1 MDEIAMLLENF
12 WILREE
18 DNADYFKVKRNVNK
32 QMKEF
37 VNQFPGWKLI
47 ITNEL
52 IKLEKLPAEAHP
64 FMGIQDFKEVN
75 DYCFLCALLLF
86 LDDKAGGDKFLLSEL
101 ISSIEVRL
109 SGKIDIDFTRFTDRK
124 SLVRVLK
131 FAESMHLL
139 KIWEG
144 SPERLEYDRNQ
155 EILYE
160 NTGLSDYFSVNFDTD
175 ISDHTSSHDFENH
188 ESAYSDGEKGF
199 SRTNRVYRRLLLQ
212 PAMYWSSRDDSDSIY
227 LKNQRASVAGHL
239 ETYLNGRLD
248 VHNGAAFYML
258 HEDSIFGR
266 VHPVENSVSGFTALL
281 CGALREELHTQ
292 QIETNISFEVFRQR
306 LLRYRAIWGKG
317 LSKLLREM
325 SDEKFT
331 DTIEAYMLDWMLIE
345 RTAAGYTLCDG
356 IFKTIGVFPSDY
368 LNSEEGA

>member
-1 MDEIAMLLENF
+1 MDEFAMLLEKF
-12 WILREE
+12 WILREN
-18 DNADYFKVKRNVNK
+18 DNADYFKVKRTVNK

-52 IKLEKLPAEAHP
+52 IKLEKIPAEAHS

-75 DYCFLCALLLF
+75 DYCFLCVLLLF
-86 LDDKAGGDKFLLSEL
+86 LDDKADGDKFLLSEL

-144 SPERLEYDRNQ
+144 STERLEYDRNQ

-160 NTGLSDYFSVNFDTD
+160 NTGLSYYFSVNFDTD
-175 ISDHTSSHDFENH
+175 ISDYTNSHDFENH

-212 PAMYWSSRDDSDSIY
+212 PAMYWSFREDADSIY
-227 LKNQRASVAGHL
+227 LKNQRTSIAGHL

-266 VHPVENSVSGFTALL
+266 VHPAENSVSGFTALL

-292 QIETNISFEVFRQR
+292 QTETHISFEVFRQR

-325 SDEKFT
+325 SDDKFT
-331 DTIEAYMLDWMLIE
+331 DIIEAYMLDWMLIE
-345 RTAAGYTLCDG
+345 RTETGYTLCDG
-356 IFKTIGVFPSDY
+356 IFKTIGVFPKEY
-368 LNSEEGA
+368 LNSEEGK

>member
-1 MDEIAMLLENF
+1 MDEFAMLLEKF
-12 WILREE
+12 WILREN
-18 DNADYFKVKRNVNK
+18 DSADYFKVKRTVNK

-52 IKLEKLPAEAHP
+52 IKLEKIPAEAHP
-64 FMGIQDFKEVN
+64 FMGIQNFKEVN
-75 DYCFLCALLLF
+75 DYCFLCTLLLF
-86 LDDKAGGDKFLLSEL
+86 LDDKADGDKFLLSEL
-101 ISSIEVRL
+101 ISGIEVRL

-144 SPERLEYDRNQ
+144 STERLEYDRNQ

-160 NTGLSDYFSVNFDTD
+160 NTGLSDYFSVNFDKN
-175 ISDHTSSHDFENH
+175 ISDYTSSHDFENH
-188 ESAYSDGEKGF
+188 DSAYSDGEKGF
-199 SRTNRVYRRLLLQ
+199 PRTNRVYRRLLLQ
-212 PAMYWSSRDDSDSIY
+212 PAMYWNSREDVDSIY
-227 LKNQRASVAGHL
+227 LKNQRTSVAGHL

-266 VHPVENSVSGFTALL
+266 VHPAENSVSGFTALL
-281 CGALREELHTQ
+281 CGALREELYTQ
-292 QIETNISFEVFRQR
+292 QTETNISFEVFRQM
-306 LLRYRAIWGKG
+306 LLRYRAVWGKG

-325 SDEKFT
+325 SDDKFT
-331 DTIEAYMLDWMLIE
+331 DIIEAYMLDWMLIE
-345 RTAAGYTLCDG
+345 RTATGYTLCDG
-356 IFKTIGVFPSDY
+356 IFKTIGVFPKDY
-368 LNSEEGA
+368 LNSEEEK

>member
-1 MDEIAMLLENF
+1 MNEFAMLLEKF

-18 DNADYFKVKRNVNK
+18 DNADFFKVKRAVNK

-47 ITNEL
+47 ITNGL

-86 LDDKAGGDKFLLSEL
+86 LDDKADGDKFLLSEL

-131 FAESMHLL
+131 FAESMRLL

-144 SPERLEYDRNQ
+144 SPERLEHDRNQ

-175 ISDHTSSHDFENH
+175 ISNHTSSHDFENH

-212 PAMYWSSRDDSDSIY
+212 PAMYWSSREDADSIY
-227 LKNQRASVAGHL
+227 LKNQRTSVASHL

-266 VHPVENSVSGFTALL
+266 VHPAENSVSGFTALF

-292 QIETNISFEVFRQR
+292 QTETHISFDVFRQS

-325 SDEKFT
+325 FDDKFT
-331 DTIEAYMLDWMLIE
+331 DIIETYMLDWMLIE
-345 RTAAGYTLCDG
+345 RTATGYTLCDG

-368 LNSEEGA
+368 LNSEEGK